1 MVFTRRHN
9 NQRNSLRGNVVKE
22 LAPFSASITSGLCVF
37 LVHVYD
43 VGTLEIDRFRLKG
56 YSSNHTAKKT
66 RTDAL
71 RSRRRGADL
80 V

>member
-1 MVFTRRHN
+1 MVFTRRH

-22 LAPFSASITSGLCVF
+22 LAPFSASIASGSFLF

-43 VGTLEIDRFRLKG
+43 VGTLDDDRFRLKG
-56 YSSNHTAKKT
+56 YSSHHTVKKT

-71 RSRRRGADL
+71 RSAETRR
-80 V
+80 